1 MIVVRKNQLKE
12 LEKKRKRSNL
22 NMLAAGMLIGLTIGS
37 LIALLVAPN
46 DGENTRL
53 KIKDGAKSLGD
64 KCKGLFGGCCCCD
77 PDDEDCDCGCDV
89 DETEA

>member
-1 MIVVRKNQLKE
+1 MIVVRKSQLKE

-22 NMLAAGMLIGLTIGS
+22 NMLAAGVLIGLTIGS
-37 LIALLVAPN
+37 LIALLLAPT

-53 KIKDGAKSLGD
+53 KIKDGARSLGD
-64 KCKGLFGGCCCCD
+64 KCKDLFGNGCCCGSN
-77 PDDEDCDCGCDV
+77 DEACDCEL